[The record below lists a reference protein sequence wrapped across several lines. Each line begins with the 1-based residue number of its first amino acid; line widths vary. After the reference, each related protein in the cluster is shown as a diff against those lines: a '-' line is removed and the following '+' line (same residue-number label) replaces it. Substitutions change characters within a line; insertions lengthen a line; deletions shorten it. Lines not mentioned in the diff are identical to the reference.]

1 MGKSWIW
8 HLFLQMAFHPVRPCW
23 SASAQDFA
31 SNSGH
36 APSQGSHTPTHHH
49 QKNISKKNQEVH
61 NEWFM
66 MVHWFMPSKWSTTEV
81 ACHPLE
87 RTNSNRQRTPEHLL
101 PTTYNESL
109 HCIHRNFCECQ
120 IWKTWKSC
128 KFNFIDL
135 SKSSHTHKTQ
145 GLQSNAINLGISNS
159 NFKTCESLTSV
170 ISWTC
175 QQLWNLPH
183 VGWMNKQYE
192 TMLEINLAWA
202 SGSSKFK

>member
-49 QKNISKKNQEVH
+49 QKNMTKTKK
-61 NEWFM
+61 FA
-66 MVHWFMPSKWSTTEV
+66 MVHDGSLVHAIKMEYNRSGPSIRSKPTRIDT
-81 ACHPLE
+81 
-87 RTNSNRQRTPEHLL
+87 EHLN
-101 PTTYNESL
+101 TYYLRRTMSHCTASIVTSPNAKYVKHESHANSISL
-109 HCIHRNFCECQ
+109 TYRNHL
-120 IWKTWKSC
+120 T
-128 KFNFIDL
+128 
-135 SKSSHTHKTQ
+135 HTHKTQ
-145 GLQSNAINLGISNS
+145 GLQSNVINLGISNS

-175 QQLWNLPH
+175 QQLWNFTTC
-183 VGWMNKQYE
+183 WMDE
-192 TMLEINLAWA
+192 
-202 SGSSKFK
+202 